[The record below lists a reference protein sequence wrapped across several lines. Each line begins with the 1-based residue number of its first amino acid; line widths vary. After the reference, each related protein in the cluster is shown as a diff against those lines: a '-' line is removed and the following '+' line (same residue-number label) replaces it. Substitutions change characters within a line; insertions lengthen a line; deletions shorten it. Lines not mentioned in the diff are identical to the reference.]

1 MRRATFKGGVHPY
14 DGKEITKDN
23 AIQVIMPK
31 GELVYPLAQHIGA
44 PATPVVAVGDQVLV
58 GQVIAEASSF
68 ISANIC
74 CSVSG
79 TVKAI
84 EKRLTSTGT
93 MVDSIIVENDGEY
106 KEIEGFGK
114 KRDFTKLKKE
124 EIRSIVREAGIVGL
138 GGAGFPTDVKITP
151 KDEAK
156 IEYIIVNG
164 AECEPY
170 LTSDYRLMLE
180 ETEKVVTG
188 LKIVLSLFPNAKGI
202 IGIEKNKPEA
212 IEALTK
218 AVAGE
223 ANIEV
228 ASLKTKYPQGGER
241 SLIYA
246 TTGRK
251 INSKML
257 PAEAGCIV
265 NNVATLVA
273 VAEAVCE
280 SKPLISGVV
289 TVTGDCITNPG
300 NFKFR
305 TGMSYDEL
313 IEAAGGFTG
322 EPEKLIAGGP
332 MMGFALI
339 NTNVPLTKTSSA
351 LLCFKKDEVAELETS
366 NCIRCGKC
374 VGACPS
380 GLVPAMLNQAVKRNN
395 LERFEEL
402 NGFECTECG
411 SCSYAC
417 PAKIQLTQAFKGAK
431 RRIAAA
437 KNKAK

>member
-437 KNKAK
+437 KNNAK